1 MFSTRGSKDLAAEDR
16 ISIFF
21 PGHETASLANN
32 GYLPPTLCTVASIY
46 VLLPLVLREPLFIVR
61 KYKRT
66 SL

>member
-16 ISIFF
+16 IFF
-21 PGHETASLANN
+21 SGHETASLANN
-32 GYLPPTLCTVASIY
+32 GYFPPTLCTVASIY